1 VTTGLHGRVRHPIY
15 LAHWL
20 MLTAWTIGAGT
31 VAMVALWCFAVVTG
45 VFLIMFEDR
54 ELESRF
60 GEEYRAYKQRVPAV
74 LPFLP
79 QRRRDA
85 EEMR

>member
-1 VTTGLHGRVRHPIY
+1 MASLVSLNVGRPKPV
-15 LAHWL
+15 
-20 MLTAWTIGAGT
+20 AWSGRT
-31 VAMVALWCFAVVTG
+31 VVTG

-54 ELESRF
+54 ELEARF